1 MKKRFLAL
9 AAAAAIAAS
18 SMAAVV
24 QADGDITV
32 TLDDKPIEFTDVKP
46 QIVEGDRTVVPFRA
60 IFEALGYTVGWDEP
74 TQTVTGVKGDIKL
87 DMVIGK
93 TEATLTNTA
102 DTNAETAVKTV
113 TFDVPAQIIDDRTVV
128 PVRAVAEMR
137 GYTVDWEQ
145 DTQTVVI
152 TSPADIITDPGPVV
166 PESSEAPAA
175 SAEPDATAYPAASAE
190 PDASASPAASAEPSA
205 TASPAASAEPNATAA
220 PAKPTG
226 DLPISYDLRSEDG
239 QGNVRN
245 FELITAEKNA
255 DGKYDITFK
264 FETMQE
270 GPGSVDAHFNCLDAS
285 GKVIDEF
292 GGSYPSRDYTWTS
305 QESKATISGDT
316 VKIELQKK

>member
-9 AAAAAIAAS
+9 AASAAIAAS
-18 SMAAVV
+18 SLAAVV

-60 IFEALGYTVGWDEP
+60 IFEALGYKVDWDEP
-74 TQTVTGVKGDIKL
+74 TQTVTGVKGDITL
-87 DMVIGK
+87 TMTIGS
-93 TEATLTNTA
+93 TEATIKTEETPVNTGSGNA
-102 DTNAETAVKTV
+102 DTFLEKVV
-113 TFDVPAQIIDDRTVV
+113 TLDVPAQIIDDRTVV
-128 PVRAVAEMR
+128 PVRAVAEMS

-145 DTQTVVI
+145 DTQTVII
-152 TSPADIITDPGPVV
+152 TSPADIVTGSGPAV
-166 PESSEAPAA
+166 PEGTAAPEA
-175 SAEPDATAYPAASAE
+175 SADPNATGAPEATA
-190 PDASASPAASAEPSA
+190 D
-205 TASPAASAEPNATAA
+205 PNATAA
-220 PAKPTG
+220 PEATAVPEATAAPKASAAPAASG

-239 QGNVRN
+239 QANVRN
-245 FELITAEKNA
+245 FELVTAEKNA

-270 GPGSVDAHFNCLDAS
+270 GPGSVDAHFNCLNAS
-285 GKVIDEF
+285 GKVVDEF
-292 GGSYPSRDYTWTS
+292 GGSYPSRDYTWTA